1 MKRLLKNIILFCI
14 PVLAMLIVLPV
25 DKRSKYQGLED
36 DCFNHGIWVYD
47 RIFSNEKPIDIA
59 FLGSSRTINGIDDEL
74 ITSQLKGISAV
85 NLGYCRLGRN
95 LTYVLLKEISQEK
108 DLKTVVVEVR
118 EKEDRYSHPIFPH
131 LAWSQ
136 DVVLPNPFFNRDM
149 FSDMWTHFA
158 YKIEVSQDVFYKQET
173 AFPISEEAFGFT
185 PHTETASTEY
195 LDEVLQK
202 KSIQKKQLSQTEQ
215 DFHNNFSR
223 VYLRK
228 ISNFCDQNDIE
239 LYFLFMPGY
248 GTPQELPGQ
257 YETYQKYG
265 KVLIPPRKIF
275 TKQSYWFDENH
286 LNEAGARDLSLWIAD
301 EIETMGL

>member
-14 PVLAMLIVLPV
+14 PLLVVLIILPV

-36 DCFNHGIWVYD
+36 DCFNHGIWVHD
-47 RIFSNEKPIDIA
+47 RVFNNEKPIDIA

-74 ITSQLKGISAV
+74 ITSQLVGVNAI

-95 LTYVLLKEISQEK
+95 LTYVLLKEISQAQG
-108 DLKTVVVEVR
+108 LKAVVVEVR

-131 LAWSQ
+131 LAYSQ
-136 DVVLPNPFFNRDM
+136 DAILPNPFFNRDM
-149 FSDMWTHFA
+149 LSDMWTHFA
-158 YKIEVSQDVFYKQET
+158 YKIEVTQDVIYRQGT
-173 AFPISEEAFGFT
+173 SFPISENAFGFT
-185 PHTETASTEY
+185 SHTETASTAY

-202 KSIQKKQLSQTEQ
+202 KSVPKKQASQTEQ
-215 DFHNNFSR
+215 DFHNNYAR

-228 ISNFCDQNDIE
+228 ISNYCSQNDIE

-248 GTPQELPGQ
+248 GTPDETPGE

-275 TKQSYWFDENH
+275 TKQSNWFDENH
-286 LNEAGARDLSLWIAD
+286 LNEAGARELSDWVAG
-301 EIETMGL
+301 EIKAMGL